1 MVTTTTNTPTTDA
14 PSTLR
19 IEATSCDTGGEALG
33 VTPWLGS
40 GLGSGL
46 GLGLGLGC
54 IVPHGGRALPLT
66 SIPTLTSTPTPNH
79 LPLPLSLPLT
89 STPTPNLLLMV

>member
-33 VTPWLGS
+33 VTPWLGVA
-40 GLGSGL
+40 LGSGL
-46 GLGLGLGC
+46 GLGLGLGYIVPQGGRGLGLGLGLGLGY
-54 IVPHGGRALPLT
+54 IVPHGGRALPQT
-66 SIPTLTSTPTPNH
+66 SIPT
-79 LPLPLSLPLT
+79 
-89 STPTPNLLLMV
+89 PNLHPDP